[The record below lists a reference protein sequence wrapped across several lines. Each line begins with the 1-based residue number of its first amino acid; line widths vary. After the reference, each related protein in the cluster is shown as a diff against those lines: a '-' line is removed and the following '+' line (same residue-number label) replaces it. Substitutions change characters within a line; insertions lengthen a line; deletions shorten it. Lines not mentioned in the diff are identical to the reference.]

1 MSHYHHLSINEREKI
16 LVLWI
21 KGQSLRSIAKE
32 IGRSVSTVS
41 RELAS
46 NSHSKQGYSAVSAE
60 KEYHKRRR
68 KCKRHKLLS
77 NTQLQGLVK
86 RLFLAQQWSPEQ
98 IANRL
103 AHENNG
109 FTISCS
115 TIYRAI
121 YAGMFDTAEQRRSE
135 GNRGAIRKLRHR
147 GKIRRRKGTVETR
160 GKIVISNH
168 IQQRPQEAESR
179 QVIGHWEADTVV
191 GKKVLPAL

>member
-121 YAGMFDTAEQRRSE
+121 YAGMLILPSNGALKETEVRS
-135 GNRGAIRKLRHR
+135 GNCANR